1 MLELPSVK
9 RMADANHPTLKL
21 RPRDLPEAAEPAAGA
36 NTAARPVAGATAGAE
51 QAAATEFKVAI
62 ITGAAS
68 GIGAA
73 LARRLARP
81 GVGLILHTR
90 VNRGG
95 LQRAA
100 DAAKQAGAEAHV
112 VMGDL
117 LDKTMASRLV
127 ETANGHF
134 GQLDWLVANAGFA
147 DRRRFGQL
155 DDNSLMRSLDAMIGG
170 FHRLVTAALPALEIS
185 RQGRVVAV
193 SSFVAHQ
200 FRLGGD
206 VFPASAAA
214 KAGLEGMCR
223 SLAAQL
229 AGKRVTVNSVVPGY
243 IQKDPGT
250 QGALDADAFRRAV
263 ERIPLARLGR
273 PDDVA
278 ALIGFLLSPDA
289 SYITGQSIAVD
300 GGVSL

>member
-1 MLELPSVK
+1 
-9 RMADANHPTLKL
+9 MADANQTTLTL
-21 RPRDLPEAAEPAAGA
+21 RAPQQAKPEGSVASANAAAQPVLSLASDRTVSPAAEL
-36 NTAARPVAGATAGAE
+36 R
-51 QAAATEFKVAI
+51 VAI
-62 ITGAAS
+62 ISGAAT

-81 GVGLILHTR
+81 GVGLVLHTR

-95 LQRAA
+95 VQRVA
-100 DAAKQAGAEAHV
+100 DAVSEAGASAHI
-112 VMGDL
+112 VMSDL
-117 LDKTMASRLV
+117 LDKSMARRLV
-127 ETANGHF
+127 ETAESQF

-155 DDNSLMRSLDAMIGG
+155 DDAALLRSLDAMIGG
-170 FHRLVTAALPALEIS
+170 FHRLVTAALPALEVS

-200 FRLGGD
+200 FRLGGE

-214 KAGLEGMCR
+214 KGGLEAMCR
-223 SLAAQL
+223 SLAVQL
-229 AGKRVTVNSVVPGY
+229 AAKRVTVNAVVPGY
-243 IQKDPGT
+243 VQKDAGT

-278 ALIGFLLSPDA
+278 ALIAFLLSPEA

-300 GGVSL
+300 GGLSL